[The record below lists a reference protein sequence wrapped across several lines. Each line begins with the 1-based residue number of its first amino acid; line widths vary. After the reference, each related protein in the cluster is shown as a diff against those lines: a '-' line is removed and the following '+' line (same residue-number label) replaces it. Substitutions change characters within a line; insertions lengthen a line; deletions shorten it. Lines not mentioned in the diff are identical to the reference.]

1 MSRQKKRNRQTTEDI
16 PVQSWVMIMDKD
28 RLFELY
34 RDDFVRE
41 LVSEYLEG
49 EINSLDEV
57 EEIVREYFIEN
68 GYDLDDVQ
76 IFLGKEIERQHIFE
90 R

>member
-1 MSRQKKRNRQTTEDI
+1 
-16 PVQSWVMIMDKD
+16 MIMDKD

-41 LVSEYLEG
+41 LVSEYIEG

-57 EEIVREYFIEN
+57 EEIVKEYFIEY
-68 GYDLDDVQ
+68 GYDLNDVQ

>member
-1 MSRQKKRNRQTTEDI
+1 
-16 PVQSWVMIMDKD
+16 MDKD

>member
-1 MSRQKKRNRQTTEDI
+1 
-16 PVQSWVMIMDKD
+16 MIMDKD

-41 LVSEYLEG
+41 LISEYIEG

-57 EEIVREYFIEN
+57 EEIVREYFIEY

>member
-1 MSRQKKRNRQTTEDI
+1 
-16 PVQSWVMIMDKD
+16 MIMDKD

>member
-1 MSRQKKRNRQTTEDI
+1 
-16 PVQSWVMIMDKD
+16 MIMDKD

-57 EEIVREYFIEN
+57 EEIVREYFIEY
-68 GYDLDDVQ
+68 GYDLNDVQ

>member
-1 MSRQKKRNRQTTEDI
+1 
-16 PVQSWVMIMDKD
+16 MDKD

-41 LVSEYLEG
+41 LISEYIEG

-57 EEIVREYFIEN
+57 EEIVREYFIEY